1 MLTIQEAAE
10 LLAQP
15 SQVVLLYGEPDV
27 RIAAL
32 RIAVSALLAGET
44 VFWVEG
50 ANRFDLYTLTE
61 AAKKW
66 GVDPHPL
73 LRRIKIARAFTVH
86 QLDTLVTRSLPRAL
100 RERPDAPAVI
110 SDPLALCWDDE
121 VPYAEA
127 RRIVQRLVVAVRGLA
142 SRGFRLVVTCSDP
155 PAHNRDRARLLDLLR
170 PAATRIID
178 TARPESA
185 FGTSPNYSPSLE
197 KRGQGRFCKNA
208 SVRLLKKSPL
218 PPGPGARTGI
228 SDLAGGEGE
237 GEGVNCGPLPERDR
251 IRVISQQPCGEAGV
265 G

>member
-32 RIAVSALLAGET
+32 RISVSALLAGET

-127 RRIVQRLVVAVRGLA
+127 RRVVQRLAVAIRGLA
-142 SRGFRLVVTCSDP
+142 SGGFRLVVTCSDP
-155 PAHNRDRARLLDLLR
+155 PAHDRDRAGLLDLLR

-178 TARPESA
+178 TADPEVT
-185 FGTSPNYSPSLE
+185 FGAGPTSPSPPPSRGRTKVGGDE
-197 KRGQGRFCKNA
+197 KE
-208 SVRLLKKSPL
+208 KSAAWKP
-218 PPGPGARTGI
+218 AT
-228 SDLAGGEGE
+228 
-237 GEGVNCGPLPERDR
+237 
-251 IRVISQQPCGEAGV
+251 
-265 G
+265 